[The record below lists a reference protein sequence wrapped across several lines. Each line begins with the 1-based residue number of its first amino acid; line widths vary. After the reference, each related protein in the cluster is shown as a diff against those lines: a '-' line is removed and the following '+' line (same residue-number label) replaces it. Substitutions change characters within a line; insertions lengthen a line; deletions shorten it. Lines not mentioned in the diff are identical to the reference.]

1 MTEPGNARPRLGRR
15 RAFLLIALVG
25 GATVLLGT
33 LGVGFTR
40 DPGIV
45 ASPLVGKPAPPFSLA
60 TLDGGHVSL
69 AELRGRPVVLNF
81 WASWCVPCRDEA
93 PLLQAAS
100 VDYAARGL
108 VVLGVLYEDSAENA
122 RAFMRQYGQT
132 YAGLLDP
139 DGRTA
144 LDYGVFG
151 IPETYFIDR
160 AGRIASKQTGQ
171 LDSTSLARQIEA
183 IAP

>member
-1 MTEPGNARPRLGRR
+1 MSELRPRPRLGRR
-15 RAFLLIALVG
+15 RALLLVAVVA

-33 LGVGFTR
+33 LAVGFTR
-40 DPGIV
+40 DPGII

-60 TLDGGHVSL
+60 TLDGGRISL
-69 AELRGRPVVLNF
+69 EGLRGRPVIVNF
-81 WASWCVPCRDEA
+81 WASWCLPCRAEA

-108 VVLGVLYEDSAENA
+108 VVLGIVYEDSAENA

-132 YAGLLDP
+132 YPGLLDP

-160 AGRIASKQTGQ
+160 SGRIVSKQTGE
-171 LDSTSLARQIEA
+171 LDAAALERQAEA

>member
-1 MTEPGNARPRLGRR
+1 MSEVTRADLRLGRPR
-15 RAFLLIALVG
+15 TVLLVALIG

-33 LGVGFTR
+33 LAVGFTR
-40 DPGIV
+40 DPSIV
-45 ASPLVGKPAPPFSLA
+45 ASPLVGKPAPSFSLA
-60 TLDGGHVSL
+60 TLKGGHVSL
-69 AELRGRPVVLNF
+69 AELQGRPVVFNF

-100 VDYAARGL
+100 VDDAGRGL
-108 VVLGVLYEDSAENA
+108 VVLGVIYEDSAENA
-122 RAFMRQYGQT
+122 RAFMREYGQT
-132 YAGLLDP
+132 YPGLLDP
-139 DGRTA
+139 DGRAA

-160 AGRIASKQTGQ
+160 AGRITSKQTGP
-171 LDSTSLARQIEA
+171 LDAASLARQIEA

>member
-1 MTEPGNARPRLGRR
+1 MTEPSCTRIRLGRR
-15 RAFLLIALVG
+15 RTLLLLALVG
-25 GATVLLGT
+25 AAAMLLGT
-33 LGVGFTR
+33 LAVGFTR

-60 TLDGGHVSL
+60 TLDGGRVSL
-69 AELRGRPVVLNF
+69 AELRGRPVIVNF
-81 WASWCVPCRDEA
+81 WASWCVPCRAEA

-100 VDYAARGL
+100 VDYASRGL
-108 VVLGVLYEDSAENA
+108 VVLGVIYEDSAENA

-144 LDYGVFG
+144 LNYGVFG
-151 IPETYFIDR
+151 IPETYFIDP
-160 AGRIASKQTGQ
+160 AGRILSKETGQ
-171 LDSTSLARQIEA
+171 LDAASLARQAEA